1 MVSLLL
7 HGYKTIIKLNLLH
20 ILTDEAVHALSLRQ
34 CDRILTNRWLSD
46 EVCWLDLRIHNNYHN
61 YSFSLS
67 DSSLLLDFDM
77 QRCKKGRIHT
87 TINNLITNPCANI
100 FFEKCVLA
108 SRLQKDH
115 SLFILHAKSN
125 MHNILNMCT
134 FLHVRL
140 E

>member
-46 EVCWLDLRIHNNYHN
+46 EVCSLDLRIHNNYHN
-61 YSFSLS
+61 YSFALS

-77 QRCKKGRIHT
+77 QRCKKGSIYT

-100 FFEKCVLA
+100 FFENVCLHLAYKKIIVCLFYMQNQTCIIYLTCVL
-108 SRLQKDH
+108 SY
-115 SLFILHAKSN
+115 
-125 MHNILNMCT
+125 M
-134 FLHVRL
+134 
-140 E
+140 